1 MLPGLTRSLP
11 APTQAPAR
19 TRLWLHGFGSSETFT
34 SLTFTGNERASQP
47 RYPVLVI
54 SPFPGYRN
62 QLNRTPPGHTP
73 SPRTCAHEPQG
84 HLSWHRYL
92 QACRRTL
99 GHGLKMARSGTLSCW
114 VPTRSAPA
122 TALEITPHPPTLSH
136 RAQLCANGQLLLTA
150 LKTLEALESVR
161 P

>member
-11 APTQAPAR
+11 AHTQAPAR
-19 TRLWLHGFGSSETFT
+19 ARLWLHGFGSSE
-34 SLTFTGNERASQP
+34 TGNERASQP

-54 SPFPGYRN
+54 SPFPGHSN

-84 HLSWHRYL
+84 HLSCAPTPAGLPQNPRAWAEDGPLRD
-92 QACRRTL
+92 TL
-99 GHGLKMARSGTLSCW
+99 LLGPHQVRPGYCIRNH
-114 VPTRSAPA
+114 
-122 TALEITPHPPTLSH
+122 TPQPPTLSH

-150 LKTLEALESVR
+150 LKTLEALESVQ